1 MAGEHDMSATPA
13 KDRIEITQPSTYI
26 GKLLD
31 LLGSRDPLEVLAAT
45 ADALEGILRG
55 KPARLLQSRPFEGK
69 WTPNEVLGHL
79 ADTEWVYGFRI
90 RLILCEDRPT
100 ILGMDQEKWVI
111 GQRRNERDPA
121 DQLEEFRA
129 LRGRNLELWRGMRP
143 ADLERVGLHNERGEE
158 SLGLMRRVIAGH
170 DLSHIDQLTRYVAA
184 AAGGR

>member
-1 MAGEHDMSATPA
+1 MSTKPGQE
-13 KDRIEITQPSTYI
+13 RIEIAQPSAYI
-26 GKLLD
+26 GKLLT
-31 LLGSRDPLEVLAAT
+31 LLGSRDPLDVLAT
-45 ADALEGILRG
+45 TVDAIEGIIRD

-100 ILGMDQEKWVI
+100 ILGMDQEKWVL

-121 DQLEEFRA
+121 DQLGEFRA
-129 LRGRNLELWRGMRP
+129 LRARNLALWRGMRP

-170 DLSHIDQLTRYVAA
+170 DLSHIDQLTRYAA